1 MTRRGLLFVCLA
13 LVLVGIG
20 LYAANTLTV
29 PDWWRRLRPS
39 EAAGAQWSS
48 PIATGYPA
56 IGWMDVHQVEDFASI
71 TDLLVF
77 LRDMQIPV
85 PPLLG
90 TADVISHLYLGSV
103 KPITVGLYQFSLI
116 GGFLLALF
124 LCRRSSLSMIL
135 SFLLSAT
142 FLTGAIEIHRLNP
155 QIYDVVCPFLL
166 LLFIVTLD
174 LFPSAG
180 RLRTRRLCA
189 ALCGLSLTMAE
200 LTRPFMV
207 FVVPF
212 LVLSAVGVMRG
223 KRCLP
228 YFFVPL
234 LLLSGSWHAQVAIRY
249 QRLAWTNHTG
259 FNLLHAWPMVHRPQL
274 VPELHS
280 TPLARGRRLN
290 LNTDEHSENSRR
302 LARAVLAYVV
312 AHPAHAT
319 LHGLERIYDLL
330 YRVVPFFGAVGSV
343 EPNYPIYRGLV
354 RACALWWLLNLA
366 AFVSSVLLPRASG
379 RASPAWATSTGA
391 LIMAMSGSIFFL
403 AIGDHGEEYRFLI
416 SILPLFAALPECR
429 PWRFPIAA
437 ALDSAPSP
445 NGRREAQG

>member
-1 MTRRGLLFVCLA
+1 
-13 LVLVGIG
+13 
-20 LYAANTLTV
+20 
-29 PDWWRRLRPS
+29 
-39 EAAGAQWSS
+39 
-48 PIATGYPA
+48 
-56 IGWMDVHQVEDFASI
+56 
-71 TDLLVF
+71 
-77 LRDMQIPV
+77 
-85 PPLLG
+85 
-90 TADVISHLYLGSV
+90 
-103 KPITVGLYQFSLI
+103 
-116 GGFLLALF
+116 
-124 LCRRSSLSMIL
+124 MIL

-330 YRVVPFFGAVGSV
+330 YRVVPSLWSGGERRAELSDLSGPRPSLRSLVAIES
-343 EPNYPIYRGLV
+343 RGLRVV
-354 RACALWWLLNLA
+354 RSPA
-366 AFVSSVLLPRASG
+366 ASLRQGIAGMGHQHGCSHHGDERIDLLPRDRRPRGGVSFPGHGTPPLCRLAG
-379 RASPAWATSTGA
+379 MPPLALADRGA
-391 LIMAMSGSIFFL
+391 QNVPRRRKE
-403 AIGDHGEEYRFLI
+403 GE
-416 SILPLFAALPECR
+416 
-429 PWRFPIAA
+429 
-437 ALDSAPSP
+437 
-445 NGRREAQG
+445 RRSDG